1 MLWERDKELR
11 STSPG
16 EVEAAAAA
24 LGIEFRSEEL
34 PAVVDQLSGIIAGL
48 NGFIEEQGLGGGRG
62 LPRAAGRTMSEPD
75 EEADDYRA
83 FITRCRITATG
94 EGVLSGY
101 RVSVK
106 DHVSVAGLPQSLGSS
121 FMAGYAPDQ
130 DATIVT
136 RLLEAGAELVGT
148 NNMDEFS
155 MSENGFAGQPIN
167 PRDPDRYAGGSS
179 SGSAVAVAAGY
190 VDAAIGGDQGG
201 SIRLPAAFCRVVG
214 LKPTY
219 GLVPHT
225 GVMSGFEPTSD
236 YAGPI
241 AATVDK
247 VAAVLT
253 AIAGD
258 DGHDPRQRNLPA
270 RQDYTDLAAEPASGM
285 RVGVLREGL
294 IFAEEDVA
302 ACFEDALAALRA
314 LGVETIDLSIPDH
327 LTARGAWTLTAL
339 EGAYYMWATSF
350 GGAFA
355 RGWYPEGFV
364 STMGSRLGASTE
376 LMPLTLRS
384 FVTAGQVLHRR
395 YGGRLYALGQNLRPR
410 YVEAYDRALRNLD
423 AIVMPTVPFAA
434 PATYDADPL
443 DRFRPYAERAEL
455 IANTVP
461 FNYTGHPALTVPIGS
476 NELIGAQL
484 VGAWFD
490 EKRLLRLGRAVESL
504 GRS

>member
-16 EVEAAAAA
+16 EVEEAAAA
-24 LGIEFRSEEL
+24 LGMEFRSEEL

-48 NGFIEEQGLGGGRG
+48 NGFIESNGLGGGRV
-62 LPRAAGRTMSEPD
+62 LPKAAGRTMSEPA
-75 EEADDYRA
+75 EEVDAYRA
-83 FITRCRITATG
+83 FITRCHITASG
-94 EGVLSGY
+94 EGMLSGY

-121 FMAGYAPDQ
+121 FMAGHSPDQ

-167 PRDPDRYAGGSS
+167 PRDPERYAGGSS

-201 SIRLPAAFCRVVG
+201 SIRLPAAFCRVAG

-236 YAGPI
+236 YVGPI

-247 VAAVLT
+247 LAAVLT

-258 DGHDPRQRNLPA
+258 DGHDPRQRNIPP
-270 RQDYTDLAAEPASGM
+270 RQDYVNFAAADVSGM
-285 RVGVLREGL
+285 RIGVLREGL
-294 IFAEEDVA
+294 IHAEDEVA
-302 ACFEDALAALRA
+302 ACFETAVVSLRR
-314 LGVETIDLSIPDH
+314 LGVEIFEVSVPEH
-327 LTARGAWTLTAL
+327 LTVRAAWTLTAL
-339 EGAYYMWATSF
+339 EGAYYMWATNF
-350 GGAFA
+350 GGAYS
-355 RGWYPEGFV
+355 RGWYPEAFI
-364 STMGSRLGASTE
+364 STMGSRLRASTE
-376 LMPLTLRS
+376 LLPLTLRS
-384 FVTAGQVLHRR
+384 FVTSGHVLHRR

-410 YVEAYDRALRNLD
+410 YVDAYDRVLGDLD
-423 AIVMPTVPFAA
+423 AIVMPTVPFAS
-434 PATYDADPL
+434 PKTCNVDPL
-443 DRFRPYAERAEL
+443 DRFRPYRDGADL

-476 NELIGAQL
+476 NELIGLQL
-484 VGAWFD
+484 VGSWFD
-490 EKRLLRLGRAVESL
+490 EQSLLRLGHAVESL
-504 GRS
+504 SRA